1 MIYDV
6 DKCVMK
12 CHPVSNITT
21 SFMEK
26 VIRNQFGMISTS
38 DSCHLHRYND
48 HLL

>member
-26 VIRNQFGMISTS
+26 VMENQYDMIIN
-38 DSCHLHRYND
+38 R
-48 HLL
+48 